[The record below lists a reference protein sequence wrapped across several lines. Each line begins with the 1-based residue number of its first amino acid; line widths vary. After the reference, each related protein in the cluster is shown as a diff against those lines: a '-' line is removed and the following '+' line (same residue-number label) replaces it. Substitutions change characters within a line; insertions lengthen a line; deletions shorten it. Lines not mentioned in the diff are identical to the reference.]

1 MSSSYIHVDGW
12 RSNLRFSSAH
22 IIPEYE
28 KCGRLHG
35 HSYAVHARIFGTP
48 DDKGIILDFSLV
60 KDALHD
66 IVKTFDHK
74 ILIPERSSK
83 VDIQQDQKNIRL
95 RSLGKEY
102 LFPVEDC
109 MLLPITS
116 TSAESLAGYILS
128 LLLDRL
134 PVGDTISAVEVGVD
148 EGYGQG
154 ARIRKNLQDA

>member
-12 RSNLRFSSAH
+12 RSNLRFSAAH

-35 HSYAVHARIFGTP
+35 HSYAVHARIFGIP
-48 DDKGIILDFSLV
+48 DDKGIILDFSVV
-60 KDALHD
+60 KDVLRD
-66 IVKTFDHK
+66 IIKTFDHK
-74 ILIPERSSK
+74 VLIPEQSSK
-83 VDIQQDQKNIRL
+83 VDIQQDQKSIRL
-95 RSLGKEY
+95 KSLGKEY

-128 LLLDRL
+128 LLLERL
-134 PVGDTISAVEVGVD
+134 SLDDTISAVEVGVD

-154 ARIRKNLQDA
+154 ARIRKDL

>member
-1 MSSSYIHVDGW
+1 VDGW
-12 RSNLRFSSAH
+12 RSNLRFSAAH

-35 HSYAVHARIFGTP
+35 HSYAVHARIFGIP
-48 DDKGIILDFSLV
+48 DDKGIILDFSVV
-60 KDALHD
+60 KDVLRD
-66 IVKTFDHK
+66 IIKTFDHK
-74 ILIPERSSK
+74 VLIPEQSSK
-83 VDIQQDQKNIRL
+83 VDIQQDQKSIRL
-95 RSLGKEY
+95 KSLGKEY

-128 LLLDRL
+128 LLLERL
-134 PVGDTISAVEVGVD
+134 SLDDTIRAVEVGVD

-154 ARIRKNLQDA
+154 ARIRKDL